1 MRKHTLSVIF
11 ALLAPALAWAA
22 PNPKLAMPEF
32 AGLAQKA
39 TESVTITLDPALLAM
54 AGRFLDGNDP
64 QDAATQEVLKGLRG
78 IYVRSYTFD
87 KDSAY
92 QQADIDAVRA
102 QLLAPGWNRLVETHS
117 RKSRADVDIYIMID
131 NNQAIGLALIA
142 SEPRQF
148 TIVNII
154 GAIDLDKL
162 HKLEGQF
169 GVPKLDIG
177 LSKTPAPGPPK
188 K

>member
-1 MRKHTLSVIF
+1 MRLTKIPLLC

-22 PNPKLAMPEF
+22 PNPKLLLPDFSA
-32 AGLAQKA
+32 LAQKA
-39 TESVTITLDPALLAM
+39 TESVSITLDPALLAV
-54 AGRFLDGNDP
+54 AGRFLDASDP
-64 QDAATQEVLKGLRG
+64 QDAAAKEILKGLQG

-87 KDSAY
+87 ADSAY
-92 QQADIDAVRA
+92 RQTDVDVVRN
-102 QLLAPGWNRLVETHS
+102 QLSAPGWSRLVETRS
-117 RKSRADVDIYIMID
+117 RKTHANVDIYIMMA

-148 TIVNII
+148 TIVNIV
-154 GAIDLDKL
+154 GAIDLEKL

-169 GVPKLDIG
+169 GVPKLDIE
-177 LSKTPAPGPPK
+177 LPKAPAPAAK